1 MIVNP
6 QFFNYRL
13 IIGSLV
19 VAIAVLT
26 VFSFKS
32 YESVKE
38 HQQYIE
44 QEKKLVEIE
53 LSQMINRY
61 DEIESTN
68 DYMVS
73 KLEDAKIATKSA
85 LDSLRLLKGDLS
97 VVSKF
102 KSQLIV
108 FKNKNKQ
115 LFEVIDSLNDANS
128 KLENEKLVAHHE
140 LEKQL
145 ADNSSLQKKNQSL
158 NKTIEK
164 AAVLTANS
172 FKAKGYYNKNGRLF
186 ETKKAN
192 NAETIE
198 VCFTLAENALTEQG
212 NKELFIQIV
221 NPKNNVLSNKGFIEF
236 GDSSLIYSTKTIVNY
251 NNEVLDVCTYIVSDP
266 SEKPLEKGTYYVSV
280 FYKDRKL
287 GTTQIELK

>member
-19 VAIAVLT
+19 VAIAILT
-26 VFSFKS
+26 IFSFTS
-32 YESVKE
+32 HESVKE
-38 HQQYIE
+38 HQRFVE

-53 LSQMINRY
+53 LSQLIDRY
-61 DEIESTN
+61 DEVASTN
-68 DYMVS
+68 EFMES
-73 KLEDAKIATKSA
+73 KLMDAKKATKSA

-102 KSQLIV
+102 KSQLII

-115 LFEVIDSLNDANS
+115 LFDVVDSLNDVNS
-128 KLENEKLVAHHE
+128 KLENEKLLAQNK
-140 LEKQL
+140 LKQQI
-145 ADNSSLQKKNQSL
+145 DTNSSLLKKNQSL

-164 AAVLTANS
+164 AAVLSANS
-172 FKAKGYYNKNGRLF
+172 FKAKGYFNKNGRLF
-186 ETKKAN
+186 ETKKAK

-212 NKELFIQIV
+212 DKELYIQIV

-266 SEKPLEKGTYYVSV
+266 SEKPLDKGIYYVSV
-280 FYKDRKL
+280 FYKDRML
-287 GTTQIELK
+287 GTTQIELN